1 MNYKLIEGRGNCMV
15 EDKNWMKLS
24 WGQIYGVFIYDI
36 LLLIIGFIL
45 SIFIIL
51 NQSSTNLNILT
62 LTLIGSIGTC
72 LLGSSIYYIRKMYK
86 SCIQVKIDTPDKTNR
101 DTLQMIGTLT
111 YYIIR
116 PIFGI
121 VFVILFVIGI
131 KAGVVSMTS
140 GESTLNSS
148 FINLC
153 MFLSFFIGFSTG
165 KFIKALENYGQKI
178 VDKIFKTGVETNE

>member
-1 MNYKLIEGRGNCMV
+1 MS
-15 EDKNWMKLS
+15 EDNNWMKLS
-24 WGQIYGVFIYDI
+24 RRQIYGVFIYDI
-36 LLLIIGFIL
+36 LLLIIGLAL

-51 NQSSTNLNILT
+51 IQSSTNLKLNILS
-62 LTLIGSIGTC
+62 LALIGSIGTC

-86 SCIQVKIDTPDKTNR
+86 SCIQVKIDTPDKTSR

-111 YYIIR
+111 YYTIR

-131 KAGVVSMTS
+131 KAGVISMIS

-148 FINLC
+148 FISLC
-153 MFLSFFIGFSTG
+153 MFISFFIGFSTG

-178 VDKIFKTGVETNE
+178 VDEIFKKGVETNE